1 VADDPATVHTPT
13 IGHVFLLATAEHLH
27 MVDTEKI
34 RTLAP
39 HYVVMLVTVFLVVN
53 ILRALIGVRLVV
65 EFAVILVIVFLY
77 PFAVRRLGYA
87 PSVWE

>member
-1 VADDPATVHTPT
+1 
-13 IGHVFLLATAEHLH
+13 
-27 MVDTEKI
+27 MVDTDKI
-34 RTLAP
+34 RQLAP
-39 HYVVMLVTVFLVVN
+39 HYLAMLVVVFLVVSV
-53 ILRALIGVRLVV
+53 LRSFVGEIRFLV